1 MGYIGFGL
9 QKWIYKQKARKPFTN
24 SRKGISEDSSFSNN
38 FNVPVGLYNK
48 QQAVKNIEKRK
59 KIDFLIVCII
69 IFVIVGG
76 GYFFISTFSIYEN
89 ENLQNKLDKE
99 LGFKLESYTILL
111 DSGDKYFKNGD
122 YLIASTEYELGYKV
136 KPSIEL
142 KKKLLSCYFELCK
155 DNSDFCLK
163 YNNLKNEK

>member
-9 QKWIYKQKARKPFTN
+9 QKWIYKQKARKPFRN

-69 IFVIVGG
+69 IFIIVGG

-89 ENLQNKLDKE
+89 ESLQYKLENE
-99 LGFKLESYTILL
+99 LVFKLESYDILI
-111 DSGDKYFKNGD
+111 DSGDKYYGNDDFRN
-122 YLIASTEYELGYKV
+122 ASNEYELAYKV
-136 KPSIEL
+136 KPSAVL

>member
-9 QKWIYKQKARKPFTN
+9 QKWIYKQKARRPFSN
-24 SRKGISEDSSFSNN
+24 SRNGISEDSSFSKN
-38 FNVPVGLYNK
+38 FNVPVGAYNK
-48 QQAVKNIEKRK
+48 EQAIENIDKRK
-59 KIDFLIVCII
+59 KRDFFIVGSLIVI
-69 IFVIVGG
+69 IVGVG
-76 GYFFISTFSIYEN
+76 FYFSNSFSIYEN

-122 YLIASTEYELGYKV
+122 YLIASTEYELAYKV
-136 KPSIEL
+136 KPSVEL

-155 DNSDFCLK
+155 DNSKFCLK